1 MAITFGDRLKHAWN
15 AFNGRDPHQYFRR
28 DIGTSY
34 AYRPDRQRFNLGTER
49 SIIASAYTKLA
60 MDVASVKIMHVR
72 QDQNGRFLE
81 EIPSKLD
88 KCLTLE
94 ANLDQSGRAFIQD
107 VAASMFDEGCV
118 AIVPVEASVDITKT
132 DSYQIEKLRVGKI
145 VEWYPKYIRV
155 SVYNERT
162 GEKEELLMPKRV
174 CAIVENPFYSIMNE
188 QNSILQRLIRKMNQL
203 DVVDDQISSGKLDLI
218 IQLPYVVKNK
228 LREDAAE
235 ERRKQIEMQLVG
247 SKYGIAYID
256 GTERITQLNRPAE
269 NNFLEQIKYLTS
281 MLFNQ
286 LGMTEEI
293 FNGTADEATTL
304 NYFNRSIEPCLAA
317 ITDAMNRAFLTQ
329 TARTQG
335 QRIIYLRDPFKL
347 VPVSQISEIADKF
360 TRNEILSPNEI
371 RAIVG
376 YKPVD
381 DPAADELRNR
391 NLNQQLPE
399 EGKSGNPVVKEGD
412 EGQNGR

>member
-1 MAITFGDRLKHAWN
+1 MAISFGDRLKHAWD

-34 AYRPDRQRFNLGTER
+34 ASRPDRQRFNLGTER
-49 SIIASAYTKLA
+49 SIIASIYNKLS
-60 MDVASVKIMHVR
+60 MDVASVNFMHAR
-72 QDQNGRFLE
+72 LDQNGRFLE
-81 EIPSKLD
+81 EIPSKLN

-118 AIVPVEASVDITKT
+118 AIVPVEASVNINSS
-132 DSYQIEKLRVGKI
+132 DSYEILKLRVAKI

-155 SVYNERT
+155 LCYNEHT
-162 GEKEELLMPKRV
+162 GEKEELVFPKRV

-188 QNSILQRLIRKMNQL
+188 PNSILQRLIRKMNQL
-203 DVVDDQISSGKLDLI
+203 DVMDDQISSGKLDLI
-218 IQLPYVVKNK
+218 IQLPYVVRNK
-228 LREDAAE
+228 LKEDAAE
-235 ERRKQIEMQLVG
+235 TRRKQIEMQLAG

-269 NNFLEQIKYLTS
+269 NNFLEQIQYLTS

-286 LGMTEEI
+286 LGMTQAI
-293 FNGTADEATTL
+293 FDGTADEATIL
-304 NYFNRSIEPCLAA
+304 NYYNRSIEPCCAA
-317 ITDAMNRAFLTQ
+317 IVDAMNRSFLTQ

-335 QRIIYLRDPFKL
+335 QKIIYMRDPFKL
-347 VPVSQISEIADKF
+347 VPVNQIAEIADKF
-360 TRNEILSPNEI
+360 TRNEILSSNEV

-381 DPAADELRNR
+381 DPRADELRNK
-391 NLNQQLPE
+391 NLNADENVLPMMTTDVKK
-399 EGKSGNPVVKEGD
+399 GDKS
-412 EGQNGR
+412 QNGR